1 MKRIAIIIGNDG
13 GIRNHLP
20 GVSKDMANFTEY
32 LKSDFGGAWED
43 NEIIIGKDW
52 TTQSL
57 EREITFQKAIRV
69 DYFLIIFYGHGYAI
83 KGRDTYFEL
92 ADNDDLALST
102 LKRWLH
108 FNKSLIIADSCR
120 KYIEILEKAYA
131 RESLRFYS
139 KANSPFRH
147 RYREIYDQEL
157 QRLEMFH
164 NTVVLSTDLNECA
177 DDTDEGGLYTK
188 TLIETARSEA
198 RYGSAGIYSIRD
210 LHDIAAEKVAILKG
224 YRQNPQ
230 IYSTSDI
237 MTPPFGVKPLLR

>member
-13 GIRNHLP
+13 GIRNYLP
-20 GVSKDMANFTEY
+20 GVSKDLVNFTEY

-52 TTQSL
+52 TIQSL

-69 DYFLIIFYGHGYAI
+69 DYFLIIFSGHGYAI
-83 KGRDTYFEL
+83 KDRDTYFEL
-92 ADNDDLALST
+92 ANDEDLALGT
-102 LKRWLH
+102 LKRWLQ
-108 FNKSLIIADSCR
+108 FKKSLIIADSCR

-139 KANSPFRH
+139 KANSPFRQ

-164 NTVVLSTDLNECA
+164 STVVLSTDLNECA
-177 DDTDEGGLYTK
+177 DDTDEGGLYSK
-188 TLIETARSEA
+188 TLIETARSIA
-198 RYGSAGIYSIRD
+198 GYGSSGIYSIRNM
-210 LHDIAAEKVAILKG
+210 HDIAAEKVAILKG
-224 YRQNPQ
+224 YKQNPQ
-230 IYSTSDI
+230 IYSTSEI
-237 MTPPFGVKPLLR
+237 MTPPFGVKPILR